1 MCILCIISFGSVV
14 SSLTKRKYSMAEKRQ
29 SSSQKRLM
37 QDLFT
42 DKRWINCW
50 APRFLFNMP
59 KNLLKWLSTVGTGSP
74 FTLFLNNG

>member
-59 KNLLKWLSTVGTGSP
+59 KKPSEMAQHSRHRITIHTVS
-74 FTLFLNNG
+74 